1 MSGRL
6 RCDVLYLVNL
16 LSALCCLYALQ
27 FLSSAH
33 NKFVPAKHVCCFC
46 NGCASLTSIRAVSCI
61 CAVTCKWQPTLNM
74 VSARVLQT
82 SLMVSNLTNVSSGVQ
97 TTDTQE
103 TERTNNRKDAK
114 TKDVGCEIHDLV
126 VM

>member
-1 MSGRL
+1 
-6 RCDVLYLVNL
+6 
-16 LSALCCLYALQ
+16 
-27 FLSSAH
+27 
-33 NKFVPAKHVCCFC
+33 
-46 NGCASLTSIRAVSCI
+46 
-61 CAVTCKWQPTLNM
+61 M